1 MKYAIVL
8 ASLLALAGCQ
18 KAPESTKG
26 VNGFKVEKLFD
37 YDGCTVYRFYD
48 DRTVYF
54 TRCEGSKPT
63 TAYSES
69 CGKNCTRLQTN

>member
-1 MKYAIVL
+1 MKYLLILAVL
-8 ASLLALAGCQ
+8 ALTACQ
-18 KAPESTKG
+18 KAPESAKG

-54 TRCEGSKPT
+54 TRCDGMKPT
-63 TAYSES
+63 TAYTES
-69 CGKNCTRLQTN
+69 CGKGCSRLVTN